1 MRKLLLVIAILFFQ
15 PLLAQK
21 GPKPI
26 YTKVIYFYFGKWD
39 ILPENEKT
47 LLTVVKAIKAQKDV
61 YYVDITGHTDAVD
74 NDRYNYEL
82 GLKRARAVAEFLI
95 KRGADSS
102 KLNLFSK
109 GEKLGK
115 NDNSSDSLR
124 KQNRRV
130 EIQVFK
136 QESPPPVTTTG
147 EDKILPVF
155 TVSILDSVTRD
166 TIKGQVYFVEKDAKG
181 TVISQAM
188 LMDVNGFTTAIIKD
202 HYFEISFSSAGYRSK
217 NKQYVFADSV
227 FKKNISVRV
236 TSELVKMKV
245 KTRKN
250 FEKIYFHGN
259 QATFLPISDDE
270 LRRVLQFA
278 KSSGV
283 AAIEIVG
290 HVNFPLN
297 YNQNDSA
304 MAKWNYQLSF
314 MRAQA
319 VFDYLVGHGVNRN
332 IISYKGVSNTEMKFP
347 YAKDENEMARNRRVE
362 VLILEETK

>member
-1 MRKLLLVIAILFFQ
+1 MRRLLPVILILFFQ

-21 GPKPI
+21 GPKPV
-26 YTKVIYFYFGKWD
+26 YSKVIYFEFGKWD
-39 ILPENEKT
+39 ILPEYEKT
-47 LLTVVKAIKAQKDV
+47 LLTVVKAIKAQEEG
-61 YYVDITGHTDAVD
+61 YYVNITGHTDDVD
-74 NDRYNYEL
+74 NDTYNYEL
-82 GLKRARAVAEFLI
+82 GLKRARAVAAFLI
-95 KRGADSS
+95 KRGADST

-109 GEKLGK
+109 GEKVGK
-115 NDNSSDSLR
+115 NDNSNDSLR

-136 QESPPPVTTTG
+136 DVPATTTPNV
-147 EDKILPVF
+147 ENKTLPVF
-155 TVSILDSVTRD
+155 IVSLLDSVTRD
-166 TIKGQVYFVEKDAKG
+166 TIKGQVYFVEKDKKG
-181 TVISQAM
+181 TVISQVM
-188 LMDVNGFTTAIIKD
+188 LMDSKGFTTAITPGR
-202 HYFEISFSSAGYRSK
+202 YFEISFSSAGYRSK
-217 NKQYVFADSV
+217 NNIYVFADSV
-227 FKKNISVRV
+227 FTKNTPVR
-236 TSELVKMKV
+236 TAAELVKMKV

-259 QATFLPISDDE
+259 QATFLPTSADE

-290 HVNFPLN
+290 HVNYPLN

-314 MRAQA
+314 MRAKA
-319 VFDYLVGHGVNRN
+319 VFDYLVENGVDRG

-347 YAKDENEMARNRRVE
+347 YAKTDDEMARNRRVE
-362 VLILEETK
+362 VLILEESK